1 MIIYY
6 IFAKYCGNFSE
17 IMGYSRGENKEFE
30 ALFRSMYP
38 KVKAFAQGI
47 LQSED
52 DAEDI
57 AQDVFVKLLN
67 YPQAWENP
75 ETRNSYILMAVGTCS
90 GHFAVSAVRLGC
102 ERRLPD

>member
-1 MIIYY
+1 
-6 IFAKYCGNFSE
+6 
-17 IMGYSRGENKEFE
+17 MGYSRGENKEFE

-67 YPQAWENP
+67 YPQAW
-75 ETRNSYILMAVGTCS
+75 RI
-90 GHFAVSAVRLGC
+90 
-102 ERRLPD
+102 